1 MKKSTRHSLSR
12 RVTLIQLALMI
23 TMVAILAVS
32 SYMVFRRTYLRF
44 YNQKGQDIV
53 RIVAAQTDWEQLE
66 HFAETGEP
74 DSYSESLTEFYNSVK
89 MNFTGV
95 GYLYLFVPGETS
107 FTYLIE
113 AQTPEDDPEW
123 VAHWGDIFEYT
134 SYEYEKLL
142 PDVRAG
148 KPSTEIMFMET
159 ALGAGIETWAPVFDA
174 SGNVRAMVE
183 ADYELTDLEKEIDAF
198 VLRIVLFILLCTL
211 VFLTVMFLYMRRSI
225 VQPIVR
231 LNASVDSYEHG
242 DFDLQLEKFRT
253 DDELRNLAV
262 SFTDMTRR
270 IDAYTEEVARA
281 TEEQGRISAEYNVAK
296 QIQTDILPSE
306 FPAFPERRDFDI
318 YASLYSSRE
327 ICGDYYDF
335 FLIDEDHLAMVLG
348 DVSGKGVPAA
358 MFMVIVKTLIK
369 NRALQGFSPA
379 EVLQNV
385 SEQLVEGNNAGMY
398 ATVWLAV
405 LELST
410 GKGMAANA
418 GAEHPVLRRAGKRFE
433 LQEYRHSPPVG
444 AMEGVRFRDHGFQLE
459 PGDTLFVY
467 TDGVKEPRNKREET
481 FGTAGILEALNR
493 EPEATPSV
501 LLQTMKTT
509 IDSFTGEAIQA
520 DDITMLSLKYYGTAK
535 PSDEWK

>member
-1 MKKSTRHSLSR
+1 
-12 RVTLIQLALMI
+12 
-23 TMVAILAVS
+23 
-32 SYMVFRRTYLRF
+32 
-44 YNQKGQDIV
+44 
-53 RIVAAQTDWEQLE
+53 
-66 HFAETGEP
+66 
-74 DSYSESLTEFYNSVK
+74 
-89 MNFTGV
+89 
-95 GYLYLFVPGETS
+95 
-107 FTYLIE
+107 
-113 AQTPEDDPEW
+113 
-123 VAHWGDIFEYT
+123 
-134 SYEYEKLL
+134 
-142 PDVRAG
+142 
-148 KPSTEIMFMET
+148 
-159 ALGAGIETWAPVFDA
+159 
-174 SGNVRAMVE
+174 
-183 ADYELTDLEKEIDAF
+183 
-198 VLRIVLFILLCTL
+198 
-211 VFLTVMFLYMRRSI
+211 MRQSI

-231 LNASVDSYEHG
+231 LNTSVDNYEHG
-242 DFDLQLEKFRT
+242 NFDLNLEKFKT

-270 IDAYTEEVARA
+270 IDDYTEEVARA
-281 TEEQGRISAEYNVAK
+281 TEEKGRISADYNVAK
-296 QIQTDILPSE
+296 QIQSDILPSE

-318 YASLYSSRE
+318 YASLYSSKE

-385 SEQLVEGNNAGMY
+385 SEQVLEGNNAGMFT
-398 ATVWLAV
+398 TVWLAV

-410 GKGMAANA
+410 GKGLAANA
-418 GAEHPVLRRAGKRFE
+418 GQEHPALRRAGKRFE

-467 TDGVKEPRNKREET
+467 TDGVKAGKNQKEEP
-481 FGTAGILEALNR
+481 FGKERILEALNR

-501 LLQTMKTT
+501 LLQTVKSS
-509 IDSFTGEAIQA
+509 IDSFYGEAQQT
-520 DDITMLSLKYYGTAK
+520 DDLTMLSLKYYGAGQ